1 MHERL
6 AANAA
11 IEVACGHRM
20 ATTAT
25 VNPRRRLPRGARI
38 WIGSLLAL
46 GVAGAAVATKVDVRT
61 GIEDFVQGGADSE
74 RLGVLGDLL
83 ASKRTRTVAFA
94 IGGDDEAAHR
104 HAAGE
109 LRRRLVASGLFAW
122 VRGGAEA
129 GDAEAFQ
136 QLFFTR
142 RWGLVDVPADPLGPW
157 IGGRIARSKEA
168 LASPMG
174 SLIARIITQDPIL
187 AFPELLR
194 RLQESSRPLEDHGGQ
209 LQTADGRWSV
219 VFAQAKAPAL
229 KGNLQ
234 TPVVETIE
242 RALGELQAPS
252 GGKVQMLWTGVNR
265 FAVETERRIRREFVW
280 IGILSTIPVFALY
293 ILVFR
298 SLRQIVAG
306 LIIIGIAL
314 GAAVLIC
321 QGLFGSVHGLA
332 LTFGASLIGVTVDYA
347 AHYSVHL
354 VAAPAAER
362 ARVLKMLLRATATG
376 VVTTV
381 AAFAAIAGGRL
392 PAVQQIAVLGVAG
405 ALIAFTLTHLLL
417 PRFIPPPA
425 AADIPADAPGGR
437 RVDGLLLGLDRHARA
452 VSVATALLLLGASAG
467 LLRWRW
473 QDDVAAFKTPL
484 PALEAETATL
494 QHVLGRD
501 GQGPTVVVTGA
512 DDEQALRTHERV
524 IARLAAL
531 KAEGAVGAFASV
543 QPALLSQRTQ
553 RERLTRLSA
562 ADLEGPYRAAL
573 EREGFRAASFPAWKD
588 LFKDAAPPLTPR
600 DIAASR
606 LAFLLD
612 AWRLDGTGARTGYV
626 IALQNVSDETRVA
639 AEVERFPGVWSIRPA
654 ALLEDTYGQFR
665 ERIVVWLGVGV
676 GLVVIIMIVVYRKPS
691 FVLAGVLPA
700 LLGSAATLGLLAW
713 LGIPGN
719 VLHVVSLVLV
729 LGLGVDYGVY
739 LVEAREGSIGLS
751 IRGILLGAA
760 TTAVSF
766 GALAFSSNTAI
777 HTLGLTSAI
786 GIAFTTASCPLVIF
800 IVRGQASR
808 GT

>member
-1 MHERL
+1 
-6 AANAA
+6 
-11 IEVACGHRM
+11 M
-20 ATTAT
+20 AMTDQGRR
-25 VNPRRRLPRGARI
+25 RRRLPRGT
-38 WIGSLLAL
+38 
-46 GVAGAAVATKVDVRT
+46 GVWVASILVLGAAAATVATKVDVRT
-61 GIEDFVQGGADSE
+61 GIDDFVQGGAESV
-74 RLGVLGDLL
+74 RLRVLGDLL
-83 ASKRTRTVAFA
+83 AAKRTRTMAFA
-94 IGGDDEAAHR
+94 IGAADEAVHR
-104 HAAGE
+104 QAAGE

-129 GDAEAFQ
+129 GDAEAFH
-136 QLFFTR
+136 QLYFAR
-142 RWGLVDVPADPLGPW
+142 RWGLVDVPTGPLGPW
-157 IGGRIARSKEA
+157 VDARIARSKEA

-174 SLIARIITQDPIL
+174 PLIARIVSEDPIL
-187 AFPELLR
+187 AFPDLLR
-194 RLQESSRPLEDHGGQ
+194 RLQESSRPLEERGGQ

-219 VFAQAKAPAL
+219 VFAQAKAKAL
-229 KGNLQ
+229 QGNLQ

-242 RALGELQAPS
+242 RALGELGAS
-252 GGKVQMLWTGVNR
+252 GGKVTVLWTGVNR
-265 FAVETERRIRREFVW
+265 FAVETERRIRRELAW

-298 SLRQIVAG
+298 SLRQIFAG

-314 GAAVLIC
+314 AAAVLIC

-354 VAAPAAER
+354 VAAPAEER

-417 PRFIPPPA
+417 PRFIPPRPARPA
-425 AADIPADAPGGR
+425 AAPEAVPGR
-437 RVDGLLLGLDRHARA
+437 RVIDTWLLGLDRHARA
-452 VSVATALLLLGASAG
+452 VSVVTGLVLLGASAG
-467 LLRWRW
+467 LLRWQW

-484 PALEAETATL
+484 PALEDETARL
-494 QHVLGRD
+494 QRILGRD
-501 GQGPTVVVTGA
+501 GQGPSVVVTGA
-512 DDEQALRTHERV
+512 DDEQALRTHEAV
-524 IARLAAL
+524 VARLDAL
-531 KAEGAVGAFASV
+531 RSGGAVGAVASV
-543 QPALLSQRTQ
+543 QPALLSRATQ
-553 RERLTRLSA
+553 RERLSRLQT
-562 ADLEGPYRAAL
+562 ADVEGPYRAAL
-573 EREGFRAASFPAWKD
+573 EREGFRAGSFPAWKD
-588 LFKDAAPPLTPR
+588 LFKDAAPPLTPH
-600 DIAASR
+600 DIAASP
-606 LAFLLD
+606 LAFLVD
-612 AWRLDGTGARTGYV
+612 AWRLGDEPGARPGYV
-626 IALQNVSDETRVA
+626 IQLQNVGDETRIS
-639 AEVERFPGVWSIRPA
+639 AEVERFPGVFSIRPA
-654 ALLEDTYGQFR
+654 ALLEDTYRQFR
-665 ERIVVWLGVGV
+665 DRIVVWLAVGV
-676 GLVVIIMIVVYRKPS
+676 ALVVGIMIVVYRRPS

-700 LLGSAATLGLLAW
+700 LFGSAATLGLLAW

-786 GIAFTTASCPLVIF
+786 GIAFTTATCPLVIF
-800 IVRGQASR
+800 IVRGR
-808 GT
+808 GPSGRSSAT

>member
-1 MHERL
+1 M
-6 AANAA
+6 AN
-11 IEVACGHRM
+11 
-20 ATTAT
+20 TA
-25 VNPRRRLPRGARI
+25 RRRLPLPRGTGV
-38 WIGSLLAL
+38 WIGSILAL
-46 GVAGAAVATKVDVRT
+46 GAAAAAVATTVDVRT
-61 GIEDFVQGGADSE
+61 GIEDFVQGGAESE
-74 RLGVLGDLL
+74 RLAVLGDLL
-83 ASKRTRTVAFA
+83 SSKRTRTVAFA
-94 IGGDDEAAHR
+94 IGAADEAAHR
-104 HAAGE
+104 QAAVE
-109 LRRRLVASGLFAW
+109 LRRRLVSSGLFAW

-129 GDAEAFQ
+129 GDAEAFH

-142 RWGLVDVPADPLGPW
+142 RWGLVDVPAGELGPW
-157 IGGRIARSKEA
+157 VGARIAKSKEA

-174 SLIARIITQDPIL
+174 TLIARIITQDPIL
-187 AFPELLR
+187 AFPDLLR
-194 RLQESSRPLEDHGGQ
+194 RLQESSHPLEDHGGQ

-229 KGNLQ
+229 MGNLQ

-242 RALGELQAPS
+242 RALRDLQAAA
-252 GGKVQMLWTGVNR
+252 GGKLQVLWTGVNR
-265 FAVETERRIRREFVW
+265 FAVETERRIRREFAW

-298 SLRQIVAG
+298 SLRQIFAG

-314 GAAVLIC
+314 GAAVLLC
-321 QGLFGSVHGLA
+321 QRLFGSVHGLA

-362 ARVLKMLLRATATG
+362 SRVLEMLLRATATG

-392 PAVQQIAVLGVAG
+392 PAVQQIAILGVAG

-425 AADIPADAPGGR
+425 PDAVPGGARAGR
-437 RVDGLLLGLDRHARA
+437 RVVDTWLLGMDRHARA
-452 VSVATALLLLGASAG
+452 VSVVTALVLLGASAG
-467 LLRWRW
+467 LFRWRW

-484 PALEAETATL
+484 PALEDETAAL
-494 QHVLGRD
+494 QKILGRD
-501 GQGPTVVVTGA
+501 GQGPSVVVTGA
-512 DDEQALRTHERV
+512 DDEQALRRHEEV
-524 IARLAAL
+524 VARLGAL
-531 KAEGAVGAFASV
+531 KAAGIVGAVASV
-543 QPALLSQRTQ
+543 QPALVSQQTQ

-588 LFKDAAPPLTPR
+588 LFEDAAPPLTPQ
-600 DIAASR
+600 DVAASP
-606 LAFLLD
+606 LAFLVD
-612 AWRLDGTGARTGYV
+612 AWRLDGARAGYV
-626 IALQNVSDETRVA
+626 IGLQHVSDDERVS
-639 AEVERFPGVWSIRPA
+639 AEVERVPGVWSIRPA
-654 ALLEDTYGQFR
+654 ALLEETYGQFR
-665 ERIVVWLGVGV
+665 DRIVVWLAVGV
-676 GLVVIIMIVVYRKPS
+676 GLVIAIMIVVYRRPS

-786 GIAFTTASCPLVIF
+786 GIAFTTATCPLVIF
-800 IVRGQASR
+800 IVRGR
-808 GT
+808 GSGRS

>member
-1 MHERL
+1 M
-6 AANAA
+6 
-11 IEVACGHRM
+11 
-20 ATTAT
+20 TTT
-25 VNPRRRLPRGARI
+25 VKGRRRVPRGI
-38 WIGSLLAL
+38 GVWIASILAL
-46 GVAGAAVATKVDVRT
+46 GAVVVVVAKTVDVRT
-61 GIEDFVQGGADSE
+61 GIEDFVQGGAESE

-94 IGGDDEAAHR
+94 IGADDEAVHR
-104 HAAGE
+104 QAAGE
-109 LRRRLVASGLFAW
+109 LRQRLVSSGLFAW

-136 QLFFTR
+136 QLFFSR
-142 RWGLVDVPADPLGPW
+142 RWGLVDVPPGDLGPW
-157 IGGRIARSKEA
+157 VGTRVARSKEA

-209 LQTADGRWSV
+209 LQTIDGRWSV
-219 VFAQAKAPAL
+219 VFAQANAPAL
-229 KGNLQ
+229 MGKLQ

-242 RALGELQAPS
+242 RALGELQAAS
-252 GGKVQMLWTGVNR
+252 GGKVQVLWTGVNR
-265 FAVETERRIRREFVW
+265 FAVETERRIRREFAW

-293 ILVFR
+293 LLVFR
-298 SLRQIVAG
+298 SLRQIFAG
-306 LIIIGIAL
+306 LIIIGLAL

-321 QGLFGSVHGLA
+321 QRLFGSVHGLA

-354 VAAPAAER
+354 VVTPAAER

-405 ALIAFTLTHLLL
+405 ALIAFTLTHLLFPL
-417 PRFIPPPA
+417 FIPPIDPDTPGARPA
-425 AADIPADAPGGR
+425 GAPLGR

-452 VSVATALLLLGASAG
+452 VSVVTALVLLGASAG
-467 LLRWRW
+467 LFRWRW

-484 PALEAETATL
+484 PALEKETADL
-494 QHVLGRD
+494 QHILGRD

-512 DDEQALRTHERV
+512 DDEQALRTHEQV

-531 KAEGAVGAFASV
+531 KAGGVLGGFASV
-543 QPALLSQRTQ
+543 QPALLSQQTQ
-553 RERLTRLSA
+553 RGRLARLST
-562 ADLEGPYRAAL
+562 ADLEKPYRAAL
-573 EREGFRAASFPAWKD
+573 AREGFRAASFPAWKD

-600 DIAASR
+600 DIAASP
-606 LAFLLD
+606 LAFLVD
-612 AWRLDGTGARTGYV
+612 AWRLEGPARTGYA
-626 IALQNVSDETRVA
+626 IALQNVRDENLVA

-654 ALLEDTYGQFR
+654 ALLEDTYGHFR
-665 ERIVVWLGVGV
+665 DRIVVWLAFGVA
-676 GLVVIIMIVVYRKPS
+676 LVIVIMIVVYRRPS

-719 VLHVVSLVLV
+719 VLHVVALVLV

-786 GIAFTTASCPLVIF
+786 GIVFTTATCPLVIF
-800 IVRGQASR
+800 IVRRHQRAR
-808 GT
+808 

>member
-1 MHERL
+1 M
-6 AANAA
+6 
-11 IEVACGHRM
+11 
-20 ATTAT
+20 TTT
-25 VNPRRRLPRGARI
+25 VKGRRRFPHGI
-38 WIGSLLAL
+38 GVWIGSLLAL
-46 GVAGAAVATKVDVRT
+46 GAAAAAVAKTVDVRT
-61 GIEDFVQGGADSE
+61 GIEDFVQGGAESE
-74 RLGVLGDLL
+74 RLAVLGDLL

-94 IGGDDEAAHR
+94 IGADDEAVHR
-104 HAAGE
+104 RAAGE
-109 LRRRLVASGLFAW
+109 LRQRLVSSGLFAW

-129 GDAEAFQ
+129 GDAEAFH
-136 QLFFTR
+136 QLFFSR

-157 IGGRIARSKEA
+157 VGSRVARSKEA

-187 AFPELLR
+187 AFPDLLR
-194 RLQESSRPLEDHGGQ
+194 RLQASSRPLEDHAGQ
-209 LQTADGRWSV
+209 LQTMDGRWSV
-219 VFAQAKAPAL
+219 VFAQANAPAL
-229 KGNLQ
+229 IGSLQ

-242 RALGELQAPS
+242 RALGELQAAS
-252 GGKVQMLWTGVNR
+252 GGKIAVLWTGVNR
-265 FAVETERRIRREFVW
+265 FAVETERRIKREFVW

-298 SLRQIVAG
+298 SLRQIFAG

-362 ARVLKMLLRATATG
+362 SRVLKMLLRATATG

-417 PRFIPPPA
+417 PRFIPPP
-425 AADIPADAPGGR
+425 DPDLPDAPDTRPAGAPAGR

-452 VSVATALLLLGASAG
+452 VSVVTAVVLLGASAG
-467 LLRWRW
+467 LHRWRW

-484 PALEAETATL
+484 PALEKETADL
-494 QHVLGRD
+494 QHILGRD

-512 DDEQALRTHERV
+512 DDEQALRTHEQV
-524 IARLAAL
+524 VARLAAL
-531 KAEGAVGAFASV
+531 KAGGVVGAFASV

-553 RERLTRLSA
+553 RERLARLST
-562 ADLEGPYRAAL
+562 ADLEGPYREAL
-573 EREGFRAASFPAWKD
+573 AREGFRAASFPAWKD

-600 DIAASR
+600 EVAASP
-606 LAFLLD
+606 LAFLVD
-612 AWRLDGTGARTGYV
+612 AWRLDGPARTGYA
-626 IALQNVSDETRVA
+626 IALQNVRDENLVA

-665 ERIVVWLGVGV
+665 DRIVVWLAVGV
-676 GLVVIIMIVVYRKPS
+676 ALVIVVMIVVYRKPS

-719 VLHVVSLVLV
+719 VLHVVALVLV

-786 GIAFTTASCPLVIF
+786 GIAFTTATCPLVIF
-800 IVRGQASR
+800 IVRGHQASR
-808 GT
+808 T